1 MAALVMSGPAT
12 YSAVELLRHGQQVE
26 IRALRPDDRASLL
39 AAVSRTSS
47 HSLYR
52 RFFAM
57 KRGFTEQEIAF
68 FSNVDFVSHVALV
81 AVLEE
86 GGQPLIVGGR
96 YIVVQPGQA
105 EVAFVVV
112 DPYQGQG
119 ISAKLLHHLA
129 VIARAAGLK
138 ELVAEVLPDNTSM
151 LKVFER
157 SGLHLGTRREPPE
170 RPHHTS
176 SVALA
181 PAALVSAVA
190 SQSEQQFR
198 YFASLPATV
207 QRHF

>member
-1 MAALVMSGPAT
+1 MSDLAT

-39 AAVSRTSS
+39 AAVDRTSA

-86 GGQPLIVGGR
+86 GGRPLIVGGGR

-112 DPYQGQG
+112 DQYQGQG
-119 ISAKLLHHLA
+119 IGAKLLHHLA

-151 LKVFER
+151 LKVFEC
-157 SGLHLGTRREPPE
+157 SGLRLGTRREPQ
-170 RPHHTS
+170 
-176 SVALA
+176 SVHITLHLS
-181 PAALVSAVA
+181 P
-190 SQSEQQFR
+190 
-198 YFASLPATV
+198 
-207 QRHF
+207 

>member
-1 MAALVMSGPAT
+1 MKAQAFPVGKYQLKMAALGMSDPAM
-12 YSAVELLRHGQQVE
+12 YSAVELLRDGQHVE
-26 IRALRPDDRASLL
+26 IRALRPDDRANLL
-39 AAVSRTSS
+39 AAVGRTSS
-47 HSLYR
+47 QSLYR
-52 RFFAM
+52 RFFAA

-112 DPYQGQG
+112 DQYQGQG
-119 ISAKLLHHLA
+119 IGAKLLHHLA
-129 VIARAAGLK
+129 VIARDAGLK

-157 SGLHLGTRREPPE
+157 SGFRLGTRREPQGA
-170 RPHHTS
+170 HITLHLST
-176 SVALA
+176 
-181 PAALVSAVA
+181 
-190 SQSEQQFR
+190 
-198 YFASLPATV
+198 
-207 QRHF
+207 